1 MFQIATATNRE
12 GETALAFLVN
22 NSRWV
27 KLSANQKQRLSKY
40 GSILLGQDA
49 AFPVKREQRP
59 QQEVSRSPQEDEIM
73 TEINITGVSDTTM
86 LETNLL
92 AQLDDISSSFRS
104 IVDTLQALERRCQL
118 PEQPQQQQQTPQK
131 GDEKDMEKLP
141 GNESTSGGNETPM
154 DVASENTAGS
164 IDLIGFPPNTAVV
177 PDDLPGDSLPVLI
190 QLIQSWPSVVST
202 ILGYCPFGASSGHS
216 DVHMTKEACG
226 SDDSPPKG
234 PSRCNPVDSCIL
246 DLFVFELLSHSDEA
260 VLMTFVEM
268 IVDEMN
274 KHSQN
279 MTLDAVYRI
288 AQLQGDLSP
297 ADVAIMVGMKFLR
310 SVIRQL
316 AVHLSRSGLS
326 YVDLR
331 TRLGSSPST
340 PSTRSSQG
348 DNVEFKRKVR

>member
-1 MFQIATATNRE
+1 MLF
-12 GETALAFLVN
+12 
-22 NSRWV
+22 
-27 KLSANQKQRLSKY
+27 
-40 GSILLGQDA
+40 GQDV
-49 AFPVKREQRP
+49 AFPVKREQAT
-59 QQEVSRSPQEDEIM
+59 QQDVSRSPQEGDIM

-118 PEQPQQQQQTPQK
+118 PEQPQEQTQNPQT
-131 GDEKDMEKLP
+131 GDEKDKEKLP
-141 GNESTSGGNETPM
+141 GNESTSGENETPM
-154 DVASENTAGS
+154 DVASENAAES
-164 IDLIGFPPNTAVV
+164 IDLIGFPPSTSVV
-177 PDDLPGDSLPVLI
+177 PDDLPGESLPVLI

-202 ILGYCPFGASSGHS
+202 VLGYYPFGTSSVHS
-216 DVHMTKEACG
+216 DVHMTKEPRG
-226 SDDSPPKG
+226 SGDLPRKG
-234 PSRCNPVDSCIL
+234 PSRCSPVDSCIM
-246 DLFVFELLSHSDEA
+246 DVFVFELLSHSDEA

-279 MTLDAVYRI
+279 LTLDAVHRI
-288 AQLQGDLSP
+288 AQLQGDPSA
-297 ADVAIMVGMKFLR
+297 ADVAMMVGMKFLR

-340 PSTRSSQG
+340 STSRSSQG
-348 DNVEFKRKVR
+348 DNVQFKKKVRLVRKSSLELNFVESNLELL